1 MAKVYLSLGSN
12 LGNKE
17 QQMQQAIEKIKKYCG
32 EIVAQSSFYTTEPW
46 NMQTK
51 NLFLNAAVELA
62 TNLTPFS
69 LLLKLQDIEKEMGR
83 INKTKNQEY
92 EDRIIDIDILM
103 YDDLKIDTFE
113 LSLPHPS
120 MWERPFVLKPLV
132 EIYPDILNQ
141 KPMTNMK

>member
-51 NLFLNAAVELA
+51 NLFLNAAVALD
-62 TNLTPFS
+62 TNLSPFS
-69 LLLKLQDIEKEMGR
+69 LLLK
-83 INKTKNQEY
+83 
-92 EDRIIDIDILM
+92 
-103 YDDLKIDTFE
+103 
-113 LSLPHPS
+113 S
-120 MWERPFVLKPLV
+120 
-132 EIYPDILNQ
+132 
-141 KPMTNMK
+141 

>member
-1 MAKVYLSLGSN
+1 MSTFLDYYNHKNQG
-12 LGNKE
+12 
-17 QQMQQAIEKIKKYCG
+17 IH
-32 EIVAQSSFYTTEPW
+32 SSFSVYALLYSFIPII
-46 NMQTK
+46 
-51 NLFLNAAVELA
+51 LFLNAAVELE